1 MAKSSP
7 SASKSI
13 FPTDTRIWTSKLLA
27 RPPQTRLQ
35 PVPGRRQM
43 ERLPSPLFPQDH
55 TLFMPNTKADM
66 PSRTGFSRSIWSLEK
81 QISLT
86 FHKPTLPKS
95 STASKRKI
103 LPPPPASL
111 THSWPAKGANTH
123 LCVLATLPPYPPQLT
138 YPSPK
143 PKFDLHDEPHANDG

>member
-1 MAKSSP
+1 MARSSP

-27 RPPQTRLQ
+27 RPPQTRPRLV
-35 PVPGRRQM
+35 PVPRQM
-43 ERLPSPLFPQDH
+43 EHLPSPPFPQDH
-55 TLFMPNTKADM
+55 MRCMPNTKADM

-103 LPPPPASL
+103 LRPPPTRL
-111 THSWPAKGANTH
+111 THSWPAIGANTH
-123 LCVLATLPPYPPQLT
+123 LCVPATLPPYPLQLT
-138 YPSPK
+138 SPSPK
-143 PKFDLHDEPHANDG
+143 PKFDPHDAPHVNDG

>member
-103 LPPPPASL
+103 PPPL
-111 THSWPAKGANTH
+111 PAKSHPLVACQRRQYAPLRASNSSP
-123 LCVLATLPPYPPQLT
+123 LPSSTNLPFSKT
-138 YPSPK
+138 KIRS
-143 PKFDLHDEPHANDG
+143 AR